1 MWTTSLFRMTT
12 VASALFALTIVRPIH
27 AQDVPTVFIH
37 GLASSGAT
45 WEGAADR
52 LQARLSIAAYR
63 PNLIW
68 RSTFESQ
75 GDGLQAQ
82 LGWLPASTV
91 AVGHSNGGLVARQ
104 WGRLHPLNGIVTPGP
119 PNKAAPL

>member
-1 MWTTSLFRMTT
+1 MRTTSLFRVTP
-12 VASALFALTIVRPIH
+12 VACALFALTTVRPIH
-27 AQDVPTVFIH
+27 AQDVPTGFIH

-45 WEGAADR
+45 WGGSAHR
-52 LQARLSIAAYR
+52 LQARLSIPPYR

-91 AVGHSNGGLVARQ
+91 AVGHSNGGLTPRRG
-104 WGRLHPLNGIVTPGP
+104 GRLHPLNGIVTPGP